1 MGYQNVRLGKAQLF
15 DPSRVAG
22 QLRVARKTPKNMQ
35 FLAFFGQN
43 RTFWASTPIYV
54 RIQSHMGYQ
63 NDCFTIAHP
72 LDPLGLP
79 GCSGLPEKCPKMQKM
94 RYLKNESS

>member
-1 MGYQNVRLGKAQLF
+1 MGYQNVPLGKAQLF

-43 RTFWASTPIYV
+43 WPFLVSMPMWLK
-54 RIQSHMGYQ
+54 IQRHMGYQ
-63 NDCFTIAHP
+63 NVR
-72 LDPLGLP
+72 LDEPQLLNLFRVAG
-79 GCSGLPEKCPKMQKM
+79 
-94 RYLKNESS
+94 

>member
-43 RTFWASTPIYV
+43 RTFWASMPIYV

-63 NDCFTIAHP
+63 NDCLTIAHP
-72 LDPLGLP
+72 LDPSRVAGL
-79 GCSGLPEKCPKMQKM
+79 LRVARKMPKM